1 MIYITVTCLLM
12 YVPTSCKN
20 KCTRLKLLHSD
31 YASDMGNTRTKIPGS
46 LICRYCEVK
55 YIPEGP
61 LTDII
66 KKNRCPCCSQKMAL
80 IHQPEI
86 LVSRI

>member
-1 MIYITVTCLLM
+1 MVYITVTCSIS

-20 KCTRLKLLHSD
+20 KCTRLKLLHPD

-55 YIPEGP
+55 YILAGP
-61 LTDII
+61 LTDTI

-80 IHQPEI
+80 IQPEI
-86 LVSRI
+86 LVTRI

>member
-1 MIYITVTCLLM
+1 M
-12 YVPTSCKN
+12 PTSCKN
-20 KCTRLKLLHSD
+20 KCQRLKILYPD

-55 YIPEGP
+55 YIPV
-61 LTDII
+61 DFINI

-80 IHQPEI
+80 VSPEI
-86 LVSRI
+86 MVTRI